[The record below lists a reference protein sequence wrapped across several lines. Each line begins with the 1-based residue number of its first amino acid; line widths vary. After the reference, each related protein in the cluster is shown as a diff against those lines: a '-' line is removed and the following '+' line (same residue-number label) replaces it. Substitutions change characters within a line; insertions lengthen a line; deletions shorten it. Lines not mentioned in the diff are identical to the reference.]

1 MQWSDIK
8 DWEASTLSDEY
19 DALSSKER
27 KADDWGHEVISLN
40 DNVTWEGEARDAAEK
55 RLKQIEKGIATYV
68 VGVRAM
74 KDAT

>member
-40 DNVTWEGEARDAAEK
+40 HNGTWEG
-55 RLKQIEKGIATYV
+55 
-68 VGVRAM
+68 
-74 KDAT
+74 